1 MNQIHVLRLGFT
13 RHFLTVR
20 KIEDAAIARHHPC
33 LAPRVERHT
42 SVGGRIDVPPAY
54 PVADVEPWRQLDVS
68 LRPRGSVEIL
78 ERGGLRHHRRRL
90 HRGRIGS
97 TALNLGAGHHAFF
110 DELCD
115 ERGTPAF
122 VIAHPKVIRS
132 RNALDVRSQA
142 AHLDGLYQ
150 REHPDFPWFVETR
163 LAFFISDLP
172 QPLHAAHIVDAVHE
186 RPPTQGEAT
195 FATPIIESRVTKL
208 ARSASL
214 IDSVPGGRSGNTM
227 YREAAVLSQTR
238 TSTSLATSNPISLST
253 PRGSIAVRE
262 R

>member
-1 MNQIHVLRLGFT
+1 MLRLGLAGG
-13 RHFLTVR
+13 FLTVR
-20 KIEDAAIARHHPC
+20 QIEDAAIARHNTRP
-33 LAPRVERHT
+33 AARVARHT
-42 SVGGRIDVPPAY
+42 CVGARIDVPPAY
-54 PVADVEPWRQLDVS
+54 PVSHVVPGRQPNVS
-68 LRPRGSVEIL
+68 LRSGGSVEQL
-78 ERGGLRHHRRRL
+78 ARRGQRHCRSL

-97 TALNLGAGHHAFF
+97 TALNLGVRDHPSS
-110 DELCD
+110 DELCN
-115 ERGTPAF
+115 ECGVPTF
-122 VIAHPKVIRS
+122 VIAHAKIICTG
-132 RNALDVRSQA
+132 NALDIRPGGAQL
-142 AHLDGLYQ
+142 HGGYQ
-150 REHPDFPWFVETR
+150 REHPDFPGFMETR